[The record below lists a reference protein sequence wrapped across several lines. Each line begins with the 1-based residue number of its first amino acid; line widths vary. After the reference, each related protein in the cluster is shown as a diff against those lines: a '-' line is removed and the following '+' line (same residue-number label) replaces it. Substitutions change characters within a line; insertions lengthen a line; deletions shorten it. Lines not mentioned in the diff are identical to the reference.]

1 MSPEGRPREE
11 NGCTQEEVEMSEF
24 PAKILLATDGSE
36 DATLAAQAAVGLAKD
51 TGAELHVVHV
61 GEVHHVYP
69 PRTPAPLPPAE
80 TEAQVRKEHQTFL
93 DHEVERIEQS
103 GGTVAESYLR
113 IGKPAEEILR
123 CSEDIVAGMI
133 VVGNQGFG
141 QKFSRLRRFVMG
153 STSEKVARYARCS
166 VLVVRR
172 DLYDRPS
179 A

>member
-1 MSPEGRPREE
+1 
-11 NGCTQEEVEMSEF
+11 
-24 PAKILLATDGSE
+24 
-36 DATLAAQAAVGLAKD
+36 
-51 TGAELHVVHV
+51 VHL
-61 GEVHHVYP
+61 
-69 PRTPAPLPPAE
+69 PRTPAPLPPE
-80 TEAQVRKEHQTFL
+80 QTDAQVRKEHQAFL
-93 DHEVERIEQS
+93 DHEVESIEQT
-103 GGTVAESYLR
+103 GGTVAESHLR

-153 STSEKVARYARCS
+153 STSEKIARYARCS
-166 VLVVRR
+166 VLVVRS

>member
-1 MSPEGRPREE
+1 
-11 NGCTQEEVEMSEF
+11 MSEF

-36 DATLAAQAAVGLAKD
+36 DATLAAQAAVGLAND
-51 TGAELHVVHV
+51 TGAVLHVVHV
-61 GEVHHVYP
+61 GEVHHVHL
-69 PRTPAPLPPAE
+69 PRTPAPLPPE
-80 TEAQVRKEHQTFL
+80 QTDAQVRKEHQAFL
-93 DHEVERIEQS
+93 DHEVDSIEQI
-103 GGTVAESYLR
+103 GGTVAEAHLR

-141 QKFSRLRRFVMG
+141 QKFSRLRWFVMG
-153 STSEKVARYARCS
+153 STSEKVARYARYS
-166 VLVVRR
+166 VLVVRS